1 MRLTG
6 GSRDTDIELGGATV
20 AITGAGRGIG
30 KATARAFLDRGAKV
44 AIGDLDLAVAKAA
57 ATELGTGRGDSV
69 AAVGFGMD
77 VADPVAFEAF
87 LDEVEGQLG
96 PVNILVNNAGI
107 MPIGPFLGQDAA
119 QARRT
124 VDVNLHGVLNGV
136 RAVLPRMLRHGGG
149 HIVNIAST
157 AGKVATP
164 GGVLYAATKHA
175 VVGLSDGI
183 RLEFGP
189 KGIRVTT
196 VLPSF
201 TNTEL
206 ISGTKGLRGVPTVEP
221 EDVARAVVNAID
233 RRRTTVYVPRFLR
246 ASMWLHGLLPARV
259 NDAILKLYRADT
271 VFLDIDAEQRKAYDH
286 RILEP
291 GQ

>member
-1 MRLTG
+1 MRVAAVTG
-6 GSRDTDIELGGATV
+6 GA
-20 AITGAGRGIG
+20 RGIG
-30 KATARAFLDRGAKV
+30 RAIATRLASTGARV
-44 AIGDLDLAVAKAA
+44 AIGDIDHDLAR
-57 ATELGTGRGDSV
+57 ATAGEIDG
-69 AAVGFGMD
+69 AVGFGLD
-77 VADPVAFEAF
+77 VADPAAFEAF
-87 LDEVEGQLG
+87 LGEVEGQLG
-96 PVNILVNNAGI
+96 PIDILVNNAGI
-107 MPIGPFLGQDAA
+107 MPIGPFLEQDPAL
-119 QARRT
+119 ARRA
-124 VDVNLHGVLNGV
+124 VEINLHGVLNGV
-136 RAVLPRMLRHGGG
+136 RAVLPRMLRRGGG

-183 RLEFGP
+183 RQEFGP
-189 KGIRVTT
+189 KGIWVTT

-221 EDVARAVVNAID
+221 DDVARAVINAIE

-246 ASMWLHGLLPARV
+246 ASIWLHDSLPARV
-259 NDAILKLYRADT
+259 NDAILKFYRGDT
-271 VFLDIDAEQRKAYDH
+271 VFLDIDAEQRKAYDS
-286 RILEP
+286 RIQEP